1 MKIRIYFLL
10 IISVLVLGD
19 LNAQNRNNRYA
30 LTAKLNLLDNLTPI
44 DNFTLFNDEN
54 FSSTTQ
60 GGEVGF
66 MRNINKF
73 MNVGV
78 PLRMGRSDISPNGN
92 PDEVLRRLNIS
103 LDLVTQIGYFPSDY
117 LISPFILGG
126 VGYQLETSTN
136 NNNHTIAFPVGAG
149 LNFRVHRNVYL
160 QIQSEYRFTTT
171 SLPNRDQIVYGAGI
185 VFPLIGIG
193 DKKPP
198 KDSDMDGIPDKE
210 DKCPMLKGVK
220 RFKGCPDTD
229 GDRISDRV
237 DECPEVPGL
246 RKFKGCPDTDEDGI
260 MDSLDDCPTKAG
272 LEKWNGCPD
281 SDNDGI
287 IDKDDNCPELVG
299 SIELK
304 GCPDTDKDGVAD
316 IEDDCPDEIGTIG
329 NRGCPEVPV
338 VLDTDND
345 GVLDDVDRCPNS
357 PGTPAN
363 KGCPEITVEDKEV
376 LNLAV
381 SNIEFETA
389 RATLKSSSFVRLEEV
404 AGLMEKYPEYSL
416 SINGHTDSVGSS
428 KTNQILSER
437 RAKSCYDYL
446 IQKGIPADRMN
457 YVGYGESQPIADNR
471 FKDGREANRRVE
483 FLLFVK

>member
-1 MKIRIYFLL
+1 M
-10 IISVLVLGD
+10 
-19 LNAQNRNNRYA
+19 
-30 LTAKLNLLDNLTPI
+30 
-44 DNFTLFNDEN
+44 
-54 FSSTTQ
+54 
-60 GGEVGF
+60 
-66 MRNINKF
+66 
-73 MNVGV
+73 
-78 PLRMGRSDISPNGN
+78 
-92 PDEVLRRLNIS
+92 
-103 LDLVTQIGYFPSDY
+103 
-117 LISPFILGG
+117 
-126 VGYQLETSTN
+126 
-136 NNNHTIAFPVGAG
+136 
-149 LNFRVHRNVYL
+149 
-160 QIQSEYRFTTT
+160 
-171 SLPNRDQIVYGAGI
+171 
-185 VFPLIGIG
+185 
-193 DKKPP
+193 
-198 KDSDMDGIPDKE
+198 
-210 DKCPMLKGVK
+210 
-220 RFKGCPDTD
+220 
-229 GDRISDRV
+229 
-237 DECPEVPGL
+237 
-246 RKFKGCPDTDEDGI
+246 
-260 MDSLDDCPTKAG
+260 
-272 LEKWNGCPD
+272 
-281 SDNDGI
+281 
-287 IDKDDNCPELVG
+287 
-299 SIELK
+299 
-304 GCPDTDKDGVAD
+304 
-316 IEDDCPDEIGTIG
+316 
-329 NRGCPEVPV
+329 PV